1 VRLLRPQELSADW
14 QPEDDRRL
22 PVWEI
27 VHQLLRLYYYEKLG
41 DPATADILRRLDF
54 RADLARDLA
63 YRLFDLSEKKN
74 RSQEA
79 QSYNALVL
87 GWPEIARLARQSTA
101 LLGST
106 SGSAHGKDVQTKWEV

>member
-1 VRLLRPQELSADW
+1 MGGGHQLFASLLLREM
-14 QPEDDRRL
+14 
-22 PVWEI
+22 
-27 VHQLLRLYYYEKLG
+27 G

-79 QSYNALVL
+79 QSYNALIL

-101 LLGST
+101 LLGSANR
-106 SGSAHGKDVQTKWEV
+106 SAHGKDAQTKWEV